1 MYREIFK
8 KYLLEIKDSLKIDEL
23 SIGEFTMKVPAEKHA
38 WNQRLSEHKL
48 ELLELERKKKHILK
62 ELHKKTESE
71 SPVKVSSALLV
82 RSLEETDIIKTMNE
96 NIEDLKELIEF
107 LERNFRTMSNLH
119 MDVKNIL
126 EEIKARTM

>member
-1 MYREIFK
+1 MYKEIFK
-8 KYLLEIKDSLKIDEL
+8 KYLLEIKNTLKIDEL

-48 ELLELERKKKHILK
+48 ELLELERKKKNIFK
-62 ELHKKTESE
+62 ELNKKAESE
-71 SPVKVSSALLV
+71 SPVKISSALMA
-82 RSLEETDIIKTMNE
+82 RSLEETDVIKQLND
-96 NIEDLKELIEF
+96 NIEELKELIEF

-119 MDVKNIL
+119 LDVKNIL